1 MRKVAARSLATLVLL
16 VAGIIDGD
24 QTPLSNSTCP
34 ASLALPILNVDEI
47 VDFKNGSIS
56 YEGRVYPA
64 GYHRWDDSRNLTLGC
79 VCELPGFKC
88 VRKCC
93 PGSQVLNSLTSN
105 CSLQAPDRAARF
117 PVPALEL
124 PEKNLDE
131 EIRNFTRLDQVF
143 YLVESGFLCQGS
155 KYLLEPTKYP
165 EDDFVLDSKGALVT
179 QAAVLEPE
187 RYCLDWLDDLETIRV
202 IVCYV
207 EEAQEE
213 PVKIEIK
220 LYPVGMIVS
229 LPFLLATFLVYAI
242 IPELRNVYGMT
253 LMCYVASLLVAYTM
267 LAVVQLIT
275 FGDLTCIV
283 LAFVIHFSFLA
294 SFFWLNVMCVD
305 IWWTFAGY
313 RSIQGSVR
321 QRERKKFILYSIYAW
336 GCACLLTGIC
346 IIMEYAPGIPSN
358 VVRPEFGVEKCW
370 FKTEMAKAYYFY
382 IPMGLTVLCNIIL
395 FILTAAKIIQHKKN
409 TAHQLKGTESR
420 RHDDNKQWFNLYL
433 KLFIVMGINWSMEI
447 ISWAYK
453 SPEYLWYITDLA
465 NTLQGVIIF
474 IIFVWKE
481 KIKRLL
487 IKRFGCKGENFL
499 SRDSTRSAYHSST
512 SRTCTTSVPLNEKT
526 NSCPEPAAK
535 YKSTNFDDSDGA

>member
-1 MRKVAARSLATLVLL
+1 MRRLLFACFMLSWARIGARSAWTTAKDESDCAASGNCVLFCCPPGLYKHGSRCMEEPENPAPYLELPPVFGPDLKPLENASGVEFSVMYKMPCSSTGSYALSPEEEALDEFYLMANGSVSRPRYPEGLKVLNFGQFCFASLLQGNQSRTVVAACFETTQEKRNVPAMFAIAMLLSTPFLIATFFVYTVLPEFDNIHGLTLRAYIAALFLAYLGLVVVQL
-16 VAGIIDGD
+16 GD
-24 QTPLSNSTCP
+24 QT
-34 ASLALPILNVDEI
+34 V
-47 VDFKNGSIS
+47 
-56 YEGRVYPA
+56 
-64 GYHRWDDSRNLTLGC
+64 
-79 VCELPGFKC
+79 
-88 VRKCC
+88 
-93 PGSQVLNSLTSN
+93 
-105 CSLQAPDRAARF
+105 
-117 PVPALEL
+117 
-124 PEKNLDE
+124 
-131 EIRNFTRLDQVF
+131 
-143 YLVESGFLCQGS
+143 
-155 KYLLEPTKYP
+155 
-165 EDDFVLDSKGALVT
+165 
-179 QAAVLEPE
+179 
-187 RYCLDWLDDLETIRV
+187 
-202 IVCYV
+202 
-207 EEAQEE
+207 
-213 PVKIEIK
+213 VKITV
-220 LYPVGMIVS
+220 LC
-229 LPFLLATFLVYAI
+229 T
-242 IPELRNVYGMT
+242 T
-253 LMCYVASLLVAYTM
+253 
-267 LAVVQLIT
+267 
-275 FGDLTCIV
+275 

>member
-1 MRKVAARSLATLVLL
+1 MADFEVVLL
-16 VAGIIDGD
+16 VLSALSLIVPE
-24 QTPLSNSTCP
+24 PLFADDVHRQCPINARINLTSIEPDVLGLVRKSNHVFPP
-34 ASLALPILNVDEI
+34 ASIWHQDGNIFGCICHIKPCLPICCPLGMSTVKGSCVKSNASMTTNFTLGYIPDDQLSPVELTEENFHMIVSDPCNGGDAYILEPEESDEDI
-47 VDFKNGSIS
+47 FHLMRNGSIHLPFNNVS
-56 YEGRVYPA
+56 RIITF
-64 GYHRWDDSRNLTLGC
+64 DD
-79 VCELPGFKC
+79 
-88 VRKCC
+88 
-93 PGSQVLNSLTSN
+93 
-105 CSLQAPDRAARF
+105 
-117 PVPALEL
+117 
-124 PEKNLDE
+124 
-131 EIRNFTRLDQVF
+131 
-143 YLVESGFLCQGS
+143 
-155 KYLLEPTKYP
+155 
-165 EDDFVLDSKGALVT
+165 
-179 QAAVLEPE
+179 
-187 RYCLDWLDDLETIRV
+187 YCLNFDYDSSTFMPKM
-202 IVCYV
+202 CY
-207 EEAQEE
+207 E
-213 PVKIEIK
+213 PMPEVLIMRPLFNSGI
-220 LYPVGMIVS
+220 MIISV
-229 LPFLLATFLVYAI
+229 PFFIATFLAYTI
-242 IPELRNVYGMT
+242 LPETMT
-253 LMCYVASLLVAYTM
+253 IHGLSIATYVACLTVAYVTVS
-267 LAVVQLIT
+267 LNNIIGPTSDSLCQ
-275 FGDLTCIV
+275 FSS
-283 LAFVIHFSFLA
+283 FVIHFSFLA

-358 VVRPEFGVEKCW
+358 IVRPEFGVDKCW

-487 IKRFGCKGENFL
+487 MKRFGCKGENFL

>member
-1 MRKVAARSLATLVLL
+1 MRFLGLVIVVLGVSWTRVECQACSRAL
-16 VAGIIDGD
+16 SVPLTNASRMENGSVIFDGRIFPQETVWSD
-24 QTPLSNSTCP
+24 GEVTFGCPCEAFPPCIRTCCSPGEWMNGSTCIRP
-34 ASLALPILNVDEI
+34 TNETVNPVRPLDKYLVPEIRSMNELSDVFYTIPNIICPSEDKYALDPEEFPDQ
-47 VDFKNGSIS
+47 DM
-56 YEGRVYPA
+56 Y
-64 GYHRWDDSRNLTLGC
+64 TLHADG
-79 VCELPGFKC
+79 VMTTAD
-88 VRKCC
+88 
-93 PGSQVLNSLTSN
+93 SQVLSPDKYCIGLTMEDQSILVAVCHNS
-105 CSLQAPDRAARF
+105 AP
-117 PVPALEL
+117 
-124 PEKNLDE
+124 
-131 EIRNFTRLDQVF
+131 
-143 YLVESGFLCQGS
+143 
-155 KYLLEPTKYP
+155 
-165 EDDFVLDSKGALVT
+165 
-179 QAAVLEPE
+179 
-187 RYCLDWLDDLETIRV
+187 
-202 IVCYV
+202 
-207 EEAQEE
+207 
-213 PVKIEIK
+213 IK
-220 LYPVGMIVS
+220 PPKVGWPIGMIVS
-229 LPFLLATFLVYAI
+229 IPFLVVTGAIYAI
-242 IPELRNVYGMT
+242 LPELRNIYGKT
-253 LMCYVASLLVAYTM
+253 LMCYVACLTIAYAFLT
-267 LAVVQLIT
+267 VVQLAPT
-275 FGDLTCIV
+275 DDMELWLCQT